1 MDEMSKK
8 RIEVLKLQYPKGCTV
23 ELVHM
28 DDEQAP
34 PKGTKGVVIQ
44 VDDIGTM
51 HVAWETGSTLGVVPG
66 VDMVRKP
73 GEEIPR
79 HKIFQGR
86 AYAQVG
92 NRLRRSQRS

>member
-1 MDEMSKK
+1 MDEMNRK
-8 RIEVLKLQYPKGCTV
+8 RIEVLRQQYPEGCTV
-23 ELVHM
+23 ELVEM
-28 DDEQAP
+28 DDVQAP

-66 VDMVRKP
+66 IDLVRKP

-79 HKIFQGR
+79 NKIF
-86 AYAQVG
+86 
-92 NRLRRSQRS
+92 

>member
-1 MDEMSKK
+1 MGGMEKK
-8 RIEVLKLQYPKGCTV
+8 PNWGTKIQK
-23 ELVHM
+23 
-28 DDEQAP
+28 

-44 VDDIGTM
+44 VDDIGTL

-79 HKIFQGR
+79 HKIF
-86 AYAQVG
+86 
-92 NRLRRSQRS
+92 

>member
-1 MDEMSKK
+1 
-8 RIEVLKLQYPKGCTV
+8 
-23 ELVHM
+23 M

-79 HKIFQGR
+79 HKIF
-86 AYAQVG
+86 
-92 NRLRRSQRS
+92 